1 MAKITETN
9 QEDIILTDVSQN
21 ESTNKLDRTILFYE
35 EIDEVSALH
44 VNKLLL
50 SIDQKLHKKY
60 TKKQSMI
67 AEYGGTVKKP
77 VINLRIHSQG
87 GDVFAALSIIDVIE
101 QLKCDLHTYV
111 DGCAAS
117 GAAMIAIH
125 GKKRFIGKNSFMLLH
140 QLRGSQSG
148 KFEDMQDEIK
158 NSEKIMDLIRR
169 MVKEKSKIDLKEIDE
184 ILKHEWWLTSK
195 ECMNYGLVDV
205 IK

>member
-1 MAKITETN
+1 MSTENTQTDQLIITDNTIKEL
-9 QEDIILTDVSQN
+9 D
-21 ESTNKLDRTILFYE
+21 NKTILFYE
-35 EIDEVSALH
+35 DIDEISALH
-44 VNKLLL
+44 VNRLLL
-50 SIDQKLHKKY
+50 TLDKKLYKKY
-60 TKKQSMI
+60 LKTQDKLKK
-67 AEYGGTVKKP
+67 YNGTIEVP
-77 VINLRIHSQG
+77 SINLRIHSQG
-87 GDVFAALSIIDVIE
+87 GDVFSALSIIDIMN
-101 QLKCDLHTYV
+101 QLNCNVNTYV

-158 NSEKIMDLIRR
+158 NSEKIMKLIRE
-169 MVKEKSKIDLKEIDE
+169 MVKNTSKIDAKEIDE

-195 ECMNYGLVDV
+195 ECLNYGLVDE

>member
-1 MAKITETN
+1 MSTENTQTDQLIIADTN
-9 QEDIILTDVSQN
+9 TIKELD
-21 ESTNKLDRTILFYE
+21 NKTILFYE
-35 EIDEVSALH
+35 DIDEISALH
-44 VNKLLL
+44 VNRLLL
-50 SIDQKLHKKY
+50 TLDKKLYKKY
-60 TKKQSMI
+60 LKTQDKLKK
-67 AEYGGTVKKP
+67 YNGTIEVP
-77 VINLRIHSQG
+77 SINLRIHSQG
-87 GDVFAALSIIDVIE
+87 GDVFSALSIIDIMN
-101 QLKCDLHTYV
+101 QLNCNVNTYV

-158 NSEKIMDLIRR
+158 NSEKIMKLIRE
-169 MVKEKSKIDLKEIDE
+169 MVKNTSKIDAKEIDE

-195 ECMNYGLVDV
+195 ECLNYGLVDE

>member
-1 MAKITETN
+1 MSTEKPQTDQLIITDNNTIKEL
-9 QEDIILTDVSQN
+9 D
-21 ESTNKLDRTILFYE
+21 NKTILFYE
-35 EIDEVSALH
+35 DIDEISALH
-44 VNKLLL
+44 VNRLLL
-50 SIDQKLHKKY
+50 TLDKKLYKKY
-60 TKKQSMI
+60 LKTQDKLKK
-67 AEYGGTVKKP
+67 YNGTIEVP
-77 VINLRIHSQG
+77 SINLRIHSQG
-87 GDVFAALSIIDVIE
+87 GDVFSALSIIDIMN
-101 QLKCDLHTYV
+101 QLNCNVNTYV

-158 NSEKIMDLIRR
+158 NSEKIMKLIRE
-169 MVKEKSKIDLKEIDE
+169 MVKNTSKIDTKEIDE

-195 ECMNYGLVDV
+195 ECLNYGLVDE